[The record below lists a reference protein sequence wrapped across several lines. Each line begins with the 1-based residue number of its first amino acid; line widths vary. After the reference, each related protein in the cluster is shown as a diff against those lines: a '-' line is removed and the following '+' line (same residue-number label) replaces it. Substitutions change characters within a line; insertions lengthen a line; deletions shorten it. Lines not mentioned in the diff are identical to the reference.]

1 MTDVLLLHHAQG
13 LTSGV
18 RAFAERLRA
27 AGHQVTTPDLYDGHT
42 FATLDEGLGYARQV
56 GFQVLAD
63 RGVASAEALPAE
75 IVYAG
80 VSLGAMPAQLLA
92 QTRPGAL
99 GALLLSAAIPPTE
112 FGDRWPHGLPVQ
124 IHGMDHDEIFM
135 TEGDVD
141 AAREIVGSADDAE
154 LFLYPGSG
162 HLFADESLPDHDP
175 EAAAQLEERV
185 LAFLARVGS

>member
-112 FGDRWPHGLPVQ
+112 FGDRWPGSLPVQ